1 MAVWADVYA
10 TERVNISPV
19 DGGAGNMKKI
29 HNGELFN
36 QTAGLDV
43 TATGGYSARKQPIK
57 SRLGEALLG
66 SWNPAGSIPL
76 DQAVDAAA
84 GRGRGTEPGGGGD
97 ALNADDLLATG
108 WLMKMQPFETL
119 AFFGL
124 TFELRKR
131 NPP

>member
-1 MAVWADVYA
+1 
-10 TERVNISPV
+10 
-19 DGGAGNMKKI
+19 MKKI

-36 QTAGLDV
+36 QTTGLDV

-84 GRGRGTEPGGGGD
+84 GRGRGTEPGGLV
-97 ALNADDLLATG
+97 AVVMHL
-108 WLMKMQPFETL
+108 TL
-119 AFFGL
+119 TISLPLVGS
-124 TFELRKR
+124 
-131 NPP
+131 

>member
-1 MAVWADVYA
+1 
-10 TERVNISPV
+10 
-19 DGGAGNMKKI
+19 MKKI

-76 DQAVDAAA
+76 DQAVDAA
-84 GRGRGTEPGGGGD
+84 GGRGTEPGGLV
-97 ALNADDLLATG
+97 AVVMHL
-108 WLMKMQPFETL
+108 TL
-119 AFFGL
+119 TISLPLVGS
-124 TFELRKR
+124 
-131 NPP
+131 